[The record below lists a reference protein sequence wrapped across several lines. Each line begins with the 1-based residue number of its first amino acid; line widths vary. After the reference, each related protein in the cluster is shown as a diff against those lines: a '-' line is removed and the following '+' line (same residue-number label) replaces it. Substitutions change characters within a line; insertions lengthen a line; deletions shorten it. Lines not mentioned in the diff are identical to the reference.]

1 MLHSNYATSRNNAA
15 LGRENQV
22 SLKLMSP
29 ALVVGQPGYRR
40 DGVRNV
46 GDKRATELDED
57 VPMVLPAVREICS
70 WHSSNSDV

>member
-1 MLHSNYATSRNNAA
+1 MQQAVIMQRWVY
-15 LGRENQV
+15 RENHV

-29 ALVVGQPGYRR
+29 ASVVGQPGKFGYRR
-40 DGVRNV
+40 DGVRNL